1 MTSRLYI
8 PLLLANIKHPS
19 WSYEKE
25 LRCIIPEN
33 SPTAPYIDAVPAAI
47 YAGMHCGE
55 RDLTML

>member
-1 MTSRLYI
+1 M
-8 PLLLANIKHPS
+8 ANIKHPS